1 MQKLFSLSK
10 IKPNPFRYMDRYPI
24 QRDKVEALKQ
34 SFRRTG
40 FWENIV
46 AREVKGH
53 AEIAY
58 GHHRLVA
65 LQEEMGPRAKV
76 PLIIKD
82 LDDGAM
88 LQMMARENM
97 DEWRTSAVVEQ
108 ETVRAVVEAY
118 AAGKIA
124 LPEIPKDTKK
134 AVIRHAP
141 SYVQGEETGGAQ
153 ERPYTATA
161 IAEFLGWADPKIH
174 TTLSALELI
183 EQEVLKEGH
192 FEGLTTK
199 QAEALTT
206 ETKKTKR
213 TYDTAAKAKPGEK
226 AKKKAENRG
235 KREAAKVA
243 EHVAEKLQTGE
254 IGYKQVSQEANKF
267 RAKPGGKA
275 VPEAEALADQL
286 VEHIDGVL
294 SRGDPNL
301 EMLNQ
306 VIKHQK
312 RLGKDVRRRLRVA
325 LDRLSDRCLRFEDSL
340 EGLE

>member
-1 MQKLFSLSK
+1 MQKLFSLGK

-40 FWENIV
+40 FWENLV

-118 AAGKIA
+118 AAGKIV

-134 AVIRHAP
+134 TVIRHAP
-141 SYVQGEETGGAQ
+141 SYVQGEENGNLQAA
-153 ERPYTATA
+153 PYTATA

-183 EQEVLKEGH
+183 EQDVPQGRALRRAFDQAGRGPDHGNEEDQADLRHRREGH
-192 FEGLTTK
+192 AGRKGQEEDGRSRKTRGGQGGGARRREVADGRDRLQAGL
-199 QAEALTT
+199 A
-206 ETKKTKR
+206 
-213 TYDTAAKAKPGEK
+213 
-226 AKKKAENRG
+226 RG
-235 KREAAKVA
+235 
-243 EHVAEKLQTGE
+243 G
-254 IGYKQVSQEANKF
+254 QVSCQA
-267 RAKPGGKA
+267 RRQRRGPR
-275 VPEAEALADQL
+275 PTPLRTSS
-286 VEHIDGVL
+286 
-294 SRGDPNL
+294 SR
-301 EMLNQ
+301 
-306 VIKHQK
+306 
-312 RLGKDVRRRLRVA
+312 RWT
-325 LDRLSDRCLRFEDSL
+325 DS
-340 EGLE
+340 

>member
-1 MQKLFSLSK
+1 MQKLFPLGK

-46 AREVKGH
+46 AREVRGH

-65 LQEEMGPRAKV
+65 LREEMGPRAKV
-76 PLIIKD
+76 PLIVKD

-97 DEWRTSAVVEQ
+97 DERRTSAVVEQ

-118 AAGKIA
+118 AAGRIT

-134 AVIRHAP
+134 TVIRHVP
-141 SYVQGEETGGAQ
+141 SYVQGEETGDAQ
-153 ERPYTATA
+153 EHPYTATA

-206 ETKKTKR
+206 ETRKTKR
-213 TYDTAAKAKPGEK
+213 TYDAAAKTEPEK
-226 AKKKAENRG
+226 R
-235 KREAAKVA
+235 
-243 EHVAEKLQTGE
+243 
-254 IGYKQVSQEANKF
+254 
-267 RAKPGGKA
+267 P
-275 VPEAEALADQL
+275 
-286 VEHIDGVL
+286 
-294 SRGDPNL
+294 
-301 EMLNQ
+301 
-306 VIKHQK
+306 
-312 RLGKDVRRRLRVA
+312 RRRRKIAESGRPPRWRSMSPKSCRPGRSGTNRSRKRRTRSAPSPAERRRRRPKLLRINSSS
-325 LDRLSDRCLRFEDSL
+325 RLTGS
-340 EGLE
+340 

>member
-1 MQKLFSLSK
+1 MQKLFSLGK

-40 FWENIV
+40 FWENLV

-118 AAGKIA
+118 AAGKIT

-134 AVIRHAP
+134 TVIRHAP
-141 SYVQGEETGGAQ
+141 SYVQGEENGDLQ

-174 TTLSALELI
+174 TTLCALELI
-183 EQEVLKEGH
+183 EQEVLKEEH
-192 FEGLTTK
+192 FEGLSTK

-206 ETKKTKR
+206 ETKKTE
-213 TYDTAAKAKPGEK
+213 D
-226 AKKKAENRG
+226 RG

-254 IGYKQVSQEANKF
+254 IGYKQVSQEADKF
-267 RAKPGGKA
+267 RAKPGAKA
-275 VPEAEALADQL
+275 KPEAEALADQL
-286 VEHIDGVL
+286 IAQMDGFL

-312 RLGKDVRRRLRVA
+312 RLGKDVRTRLRVA

-340 EGLE
+340 EGVE